1 MASQP
6 EVGVS
11 DFVLLDNLTADKFI
25 ENLHLRFQHNKIYT
39 YIGEVLVSVN
49 PYKTLDIYNAQHMAQ
64 YRGREMFEVPPHV
77 YAVADACQRVLRQQG
92 KDTCVLISGES
103 GAGKTEAS
111 KFIMK
116 YIAANT
122 TQVHRDY
129 IDRVKNVLI
138 QSNSILETFG
148 NAKTNRND
156 NSSRFGKYMDIH
168 FDYKGDPVGGHIS
181 NYLLEKSRVVS
192 LQQGERNFHAFYQLL
207 STNNPHSKK
216 FGLTTNAQYKI
227 LGTERATSQDSKLF
241 SLTNSAF
248 NALGFV
254 QSVLDDIWSIVAG
267 VILLG
272 ELTFTETQ
280 DGQLNIGGPVKQ
292 CVAALGVTEEGLRG
306 AMVGRVLSAGG
317 DLVSKEHSLS
327 DANYTRLA
335 LAKAAYDRLFTW
347 IVQQINRA
355 IEVPAGTYKNTL
367 IGVLDIYGFE
377 IFDTNSFEQFCIN
390 YCNEKLQQLFI
401 ELVLKQ
407 EQEEYAREGIQW
419 TPVQYF
425 NNRVICELVDAPHQ
439 GIISVMDEACL
450 NPTKISDSQ
459 LLEAL
464 DKRLGAHR
472 HYTSRQLAPAD
483 KKLQHGVHFRI
494 THYAGDVTYAITGF
508 MDKNKD
514 SLWQDLKRLL
524 HSSSNAS
531 LADMWPEGGAHIQ
544 KTSKRP
550 PSAAT
555 LFRNSMA
562 ALVAGLQ
569 SKEPFYVRCVKPNP
583 VQSPNAWDDQL
594 VRSNRS
600 TEPLINSMAALVA
613 GLQSKEP
620 FYVRC
625 VKPNPVQSPNAWDDQ
640 LVRSNRSTEPLI
652 NSMAALVAGLQ
663 SKEPFYVRC
672 VKPNP
677 VQSPNAW
684 DDQLV
689 RSNRSTEPLIN
700 SMAALVAGLQ
710 SKEPFYVRCV
720 KPNPVQSPNAWDDQL
735 VRSNRSTEPLIN
747 SMAALVAGL
756 QSKEPFYVRCVKPNP
771 VQSPNAWDDQLV
783 RSNRSTEPLINSM
796 AALVAGLQSKEPF
809 YVRCVKPNP
818 VQSPNA
824 WDDQL
829 VRSNRSTEPLIN
841 SMAALVAGLQ
851 SKEPFYVRCV
861 KPNPVQSPNAWD
873 DQLVRSNRSTE
884 PLINSMAALV
894 AGLQSKE
901 PFYVRCVKPN
911 PVQSPNAW
919 DDQLVRSNRSTEPLI
934 NSMAALVAGLQS
946 KEPFYVRC
954 VKPNPVQSPNAWDD
968 QLVRSNRSTEP
979 LINSMAAL
987 VAGLQSKE
995 PFYVRCVKPNPVQ
1008 SPNAWDD
1015 QLVRS
1020 NRSTEP
1026 LINSMAALVAGL
1038 QSKEPFYVR
1047 CVKPNPVQSPN
1058 AWDDQLVRSNRSTEP
1073 LINSMA
1079 ALVAGLQSKEPFY
1092 VRCVKPN
1099 PVQSPNAWDDQLVR
1113 SNRSTEPLINS
1124 MAALVAGLQSKEPF
1138 YVRCVKPNPVQSPN
1152 AWDDQLVRSN
1162 RSTEPLINSMAAL
1175 VAGLQS
1181 KEPFYVRCV
1190 KPNPVQSPNAWDDQL
1205 VRSNR
1210 STEPLINSMAALVAG
1225 LQSKEPFYVRCVKPN
1240 PVQSPNAWDDQ
1251 LVRSNRSTEPL
1262 INSMAALVAGLQSKE
1277 PFYVRCVKPNPVQ
1290 SPNAWDDQLV
1300 RSNRS
1305 TEPLINSMA
1314 ALVAGLQSKE
1324 PFYVRCVKPNPVQ
1337 SPNAWDD
1344 QLVRHQVAYLGLVE
1358 NVRVRRAGFASRQR
1372 YDRFLKRYKML
1383 SQYTWPNF
1391 RGSTDK
1397 DAVMVLLKDLQVSDV
1412 QYGHTKLFIRSA
1424 RTLHGLEAARAALI
1438 PSIVVLLQKL
1448 WRGTLARMRYKKM
1461 KAALTIYNAWKRY
1474 CYRRYIAAVQRELQ
1488 RHRRVVSAWPP
1499 APRRVNTTLIQAAY
1513 RRWRAYLTLKP
1524 IPRAQWP
1531 QLKMKICAA
1540 SALRSRRRDWGAGR
1554 QWLGD
1559 YLADDKYNPKAAVYR
1574 SALAALQKAQQAGAA
1589 LFSCRVHKF
1598 NRHNKLADRCLLVTD
1613 HSIYK
1618 LDANT
1623 FKVLKKPT
1631 PITEVGAVRVMSSDA
1646 QLVVI
1651 SVPHAKNDL
1660 VIGLASDFELVGEL
1674 VGVLA
1679 NRYHMLTGSE
1689 LPVEVESG
1697 ATTRCTLG
1705 GKSRALQLPASPAAP
1720 APPFT
1725 HAHNVIT
1732 YHPAS
1737 ARA

>member
-11 DFVLLDNLTADKFI
+11 DFVLLDNLTPDKFI

-207 STNNPHSKK
+207 STNNPHTKK
-216 FGLTTNAQYKI
+216 FGLATNAQYKI
-227 LGTERATSQDSKLF
+227 LGSERATSQDSKLY

-248 NALGFV
+248 NALGFA

-280 DGQLNIGGPVKQ
+280 DNQLNIGGPVKQ

-419 TPVQYF
+419 TPIQYF

-450 NPTKISDSQ
+450 NPTKISDTQ

-464 DKRLGAHR
+464 DKRLGSHK
-472 HYTSRQLAPAD
+472 HYTSRQLAPTD
-483 KKLQHGVHFRI
+483 KKLKHGVDFRI

-562 ALVAGLQ
+562 ALVTGLQ

-583 VQSPNAWDDQL
+583 
-594 VRSNRS
+594 
-600 TEPLINSMAALVA
+600 I
-613 GLQSKEP
+613 
-620 FYVRC
+620 
-625 VKPNPVQSPNAWDDQ
+625 
-640 LVRSNRSTEPLI
+640 
-652 NSMAALVAGLQ
+652 
-663 SKEPFYVRC
+663 
-672 VKPNP
+672 
-677 VQSPNAW
+677 
-684 DDQLV
+684 
-689 RSNRSTEPLIN
+689 
-700 SMAALVAGLQ
+700 
-710 SKEPFYVRCV
+710 
-720 KPNPVQSPNAWDDQL
+720 
-735 VRSNRSTEPLIN
+735 
-747 SMAALVAGL
+747 
-756 QSKEPFYVRCVKPNP
+756 
-771 VQSPNAWDDQLV
+771 
-783 RSNRSTEPLINSM
+783 
-796 AALVAGLQSKEPF
+796 
-809 YVRCVKPNP
+809 
-818 VQSPNA
+818 
-824 WDDQL
+824 
-829 VRSNRSTEPLIN
+829 
-841 SMAALVAGLQ
+841 
-851 SKEPFYVRCV
+851 
-861 KPNPVQSPNAWD
+861 
-873 DQLVRSNRSTE
+873 
-884 PLINSMAALV
+884 
-894 AGLQSKE
+894 
-901 PFYVRCVKPN
+901 
-911 PVQSPNAW
+911 
-919 DDQLVRSNRSTEPLI
+919 
-934 NSMAALVAGLQS
+934 
-946 KEPFYVRC
+946 
-954 VKPNPVQSPNAWDD
+954 
-968 QLVRSNRSTEP
+968 
-979 LINSMAAL
+979 
-987 VAGLQSKE
+987 
-995 PFYVRCVKPNPVQ
+995 
-1008 SPNAWDD
+1008 
-1015 QLVRS
+1015 
-1020 NRSTEP
+1020 
-1026 LINSMAALVAGL
+1026 
-1038 QSKEPFYVR
+1038 
-1047 CVKPNPVQSPN
+1047 
-1058 AWDDQLVRSNRSTEP
+1058 
-1073 LINSMA
+1073 
-1079 ALVAGLQSKEPFY
+1079 
-1092 VRCVKPN
+1092 
-1099 PVQSPNAWDDQLVR
+1099 
-1113 SNRSTEPLINS
+1113 
-1124 MAALVAGLQSKEPF
+1124 
-1138 YVRCVKPNPVQSPN
+1138 
-1152 AWDDQLVRSN
+1152 
-1162 RSTEPLINSMAAL
+1162 
-1175 VAGLQS
+1175 
-1181 KEPFYVRCV
+1181 
-1190 KPNPVQSPNAWDDQL
+1190 
-1205 VRSNR
+1205 
-1210 STEPLINSMAALVAG
+1210 
-1225 LQSKEPFYVRCVKPN
+1225 
-1240 PVQSPNAWDDQ
+1240 
-1251 LVRSNRSTEPL
+1251 
-1262 INSMAALVAGLQSKE
+1262 
-1277 PFYVRCVKPNPVQ
+1277 
-1290 SPNAWDDQLV
+1290 
-1300 RSNRS
+1300 
-1305 TEPLINSMA
+1305 
-1314 ALVAGLQSKE
+1314 
-1324 PFYVRCVKPNPVQ
+1324 Q

-1391 RGSTDK
+1391 RGASDK
-1397 DAVMVLLKDLQVSDV
+1397 DAVMVLLKDLQVTDV
-1412 QYGHTKLFIRSA
+1412 QFGHTKLFIRSA
-1424 RTLHGLEAARAALI
+1424 KTLHGLEAARAALI

-1474 CYRRYIAAVQRELQ
+1474 CYRRYIAAIQHEL
-1488 RHRRVVSAWPP
+1488 RRNRNVIRSWPP
-1499 APRRVNTTLIQAAY
+1499 APRRVNSTLIQAAY
-1513 RRWRAYLTLKP
+1513 RRWRAYLILEP

-1540 SALRSRRRDWGAGR
+1540 SALRSRRRDWGAAR

-1559 YLADDKYNPKAAVYR
+1559 YLADDKYNPRAAVYR
-1574 SALAALQKAQQAGAA
+1574 SALASLQKAQQAGAA

-1598 NRHNKLADRCLLVTD
+1598 NRYNKLAERCLLVTD

-1689 LPVEVESG
+1689 LSVEVESG

-1705 GKSRALQLPASPAAP
+1705 GKPRALQLPSSPATPATP
-1720 APPFT
+1720 ATAPPFT

>member
-6 EVGVS
+6 EVGVP

-207 STNNPHSKK
+207 STNNAHTKK
-216 FGLTTNAQYKI
+216 FGLTTNAQYKM

-248 NALGFV
+248 NALGFA
-254 QSVLDDIWSIVAG
+254 QSVLDEIWSIVAG

-280 DGQLNIGGPVKQ
+280 DGQLKIGGPVKQ

-317 DLVSKEHSLS
+317 DLVSKEHSLI
-327 DANYTRLA
+327 DANYTKLA

-419 TPVQYF
+419 TPIQYF

-450 NPTKISDSQ
+450 NPTKISDTQ

-464 DKRLGAHR
+464 DKRLGSHK
-472 HYTSRQLAPAD
+472 HYTSRQLAPTD
-483 KKLQHGVHFRI
+483 KKLKHGVDFRI

-524 HSSSNAS
+524 HSSTNAS
-531 LADMWPEGGAHIQ
+531 LSDMWPEGGAHIQ

-562 ALVAGLQ
+562 ALVTGLQ

-583 VQSPNAWDDQL
+583 
-594 VRSNRS
+594 
-600 TEPLINSMAALVA
+600 I
-613 GLQSKEP
+613 
-620 FYVRC
+620 
-625 VKPNPVQSPNAWDDQ
+625 
-640 LVRSNRSTEPLI
+640 
-652 NSMAALVAGLQ
+652 
-663 SKEPFYVRC
+663 
-672 VKPNP
+672 
-677 VQSPNAW
+677 
-684 DDQLV
+684 
-689 RSNRSTEPLIN
+689 
-700 SMAALVAGLQ
+700 
-710 SKEPFYVRCV
+710 
-720 KPNPVQSPNAWDDQL
+720 
-735 VRSNRSTEPLIN
+735 
-747 SMAALVAGL
+747 
-756 QSKEPFYVRCVKPNP
+756 
-771 VQSPNAWDDQLV
+771 
-783 RSNRSTEPLINSM
+783 
-796 AALVAGLQSKEPF
+796 
-809 YVRCVKPNP
+809 
-818 VQSPNA
+818 
-824 WDDQL
+824 
-829 VRSNRSTEPLIN
+829 
-841 SMAALVAGLQ
+841 
-851 SKEPFYVRCV
+851 
-861 KPNPVQSPNAWD
+861 
-873 DQLVRSNRSTE
+873 
-884 PLINSMAALV
+884 
-894 AGLQSKE
+894 
-901 PFYVRCVKPN
+901 
-911 PVQSPNAW
+911 
-919 DDQLVRSNRSTEPLI
+919 
-934 NSMAALVAGLQS
+934 
-946 KEPFYVRC
+946 
-954 VKPNPVQSPNAWDD
+954 
-968 QLVRSNRSTEP
+968 
-979 LINSMAAL
+979 
-987 VAGLQSKE
+987 
-995 PFYVRCVKPNPVQ
+995 
-1008 SPNAWDD
+1008 
-1015 QLVRS
+1015 
-1020 NRSTEP
+1020 
-1026 LINSMAALVAGL
+1026 
-1038 QSKEPFYVR
+1038 
-1047 CVKPNPVQSPN
+1047 
-1058 AWDDQLVRSNRSTEP
+1058 
-1073 LINSMA
+1073 
-1079 ALVAGLQSKEPFY
+1079 
-1092 VRCVKPN
+1092 
-1099 PVQSPNAWDDQLVR
+1099 
-1113 SNRSTEPLINS
+1113 
-1124 MAALVAGLQSKEPF
+1124 
-1138 YVRCVKPNPVQSPN
+1138 
-1152 AWDDQLVRSN
+1152 
-1162 RSTEPLINSMAAL
+1162 
-1175 VAGLQS
+1175 
-1181 KEPFYVRCV
+1181 
-1190 KPNPVQSPNAWDDQL
+1190 
-1205 VRSNR
+1205 
-1210 STEPLINSMAALVAG
+1210 
-1225 LQSKEPFYVRCVKPN
+1225 
-1240 PVQSPNAWDDQ
+1240 
-1251 LVRSNRSTEPL
+1251 
-1262 INSMAALVAGLQSKE
+1262 
-1277 PFYVRCVKPNPVQ
+1277 
-1290 SPNAWDDQLV
+1290 
-1300 RSNRS
+1300 
-1305 TEPLINSMA
+1305 
-1314 ALVAGLQSKE
+1314 
-1324 PFYVRCVKPNPVQ
+1324 Q

-1391 RGSTDK
+1391 RGSSDK
-1397 DAVMVLLKDLQVSDV
+1397 DAVMVLLKDLQVHDV

-1424 RTLHGLEAARAALI
+1424 KTLHSLEAARAALI

-1474 CYRRYIAAVQRELQ
+1474 CYRRYIAAIQHEL
-1488 RHRRVVSAWPP
+1488 HRNRNVIKSWPP
-1499 APRRVNTTLIQAAY
+1499 APRRVNSALIQAAY

-1540 SALRSRRRDWGAGR
+1540 SALRARRRDWGAAR
-1554 QWLGD
+1554 PWRGD
-1559 YLADDKYNPKAAVYR
+1559 YLADDNYNPKAAVYR
-1574 SALAALQKAQQAGAA
+1574 SALASLQKSQQAGAA

-1598 NRHNKLADRCLLVTD
+1598 NRHNKLAERCLLITD

-1660 VIGLASDFELVGEL
+1660 VLGLASDLELVGEL

-1705 GKSRALQLPASPAAP
+1705 GKSRALQLPAPSPSPTPATPATP